1 MSIKGQVPIKAP
13 LILPYGDSAV
23 LVEYDVEGY
32 SEEVNT
38 QLHQAAQALR
48 AGAIWQEI
56 VPSYKS
62 ILCVFDMAAMTMN
75 AAKTAIEKTLSN
87 LPKTPIAAG
96 KVIEIPVVYGGK
108 YGPDM
113 AAIKKSSGLNQ
124 SEIIDIHSGQ
134 DYRVCMMGFIPGF
147 CFLSEIPKALQHP
160 RHPTPRAHVPA
171 GSVGIAGW
179 QTGIYGLESPGGWQ
193 IIGRTPLKLFDK
205 TRGNPFLMEAGD
217 TLRFIPS
224 SKALFS

>member
-1 MSIKGQVPIKAP
+1 MVIKAP
-13 LILPYGDSAV
+13 LILPFGDSAV
-23 LVEYDVEGY
+23 LIDYDVEGY
-32 SEEVNT
+32 SEDANT
-38 QLHQAAQALR
+38 QLHHAAHALR
-48 AGAIWQEI
+48 VQAIWQEI

-62 ILCVFDMAAMTMN
+62 ILCVFDMAKTSMQAAM
-75 AAKTAIEKTLSN
+75 ASIKQTLSK
-87 LPKTPIAAG
+87 LPKAPKATG
-96 KVIEIPVVYGGK
+96 KLIEIPVVYGGK

-113 AAIKKSSGLNQ
+113 GVIKKSSGLNQ

-147 CFLSEIPKALQHP
+147 CFLSEIPAVLQHP
-160 RHPTPRAHVPA
+160 RHATPHAHVPA

-205 TRGNPFLMEAGD
+205 TRRNLFLMEAGD

>member
-1 MSIKGQVPIKAP
+1 MAIKQDMVLTPPEITA
-13 LILPYGDSAV
+13 YGDSAV
-23 LVEYDVEGY
+23 LVDYDVEGY
-32 SEEVNT
+32 SEEANT
-38 QLHQAAQALR
+38 KLHRAARALR
-48 AGAIWQEI
+48 KQDIWQEI

-62 ILCVFDMAAMTMN
+62 ILCVFDLAALSMEE
-75 AAKTAIEKTLSN
+75 AVKKIKRTLSR
-87 LPKTPIAAG
+87 PVKAQEAAG
-96 KVIEIPVVYGGK
+96 KIIEIPVVYGGK

-124 SEIIDIHSGQ
+124 SQIIDIHSGQ

-147 CFLSEIPKALQHP
+147 CFLSEIPEVLQHP
-160 RHPTPRAHVPA
+160 RHATPRAHVPA

-179 QTGIYGLESPGGWQ
+179 QTGIYGLDSPGGWQ

-205 TRGNPFLMEAGD
+205 TRENLFLMEAGD

-224 SKALFS
+224 SKALFT